1 MARRLP
7 KSLIGFTALVYFL
20 LHLPILVLVIFSFN
34 SSRYV
39 VWTGFSLNWYKRLLE
54 RPDILAALKASLIVG
69 ICSTIVSTILG
80 TLIALALA
88 RHRFKGRSV
97 VEGLLYVPIVTP
109 EIVVGISLLILFA
122 AFKIPLG
129 LSTITIAHIAFNI
142 SFVVVVVLARI
153 QGMDQN
159 LEEAAMN
166 LGADEITTFWKVTVP
181 QLWPGILAGALLA
194 FTMSFDDF
202 VITFFVSGVGST
214 TLPLL
219 VYGMVR
225 KSIEP
230 SINAIST
237 LILIVTTIT
246 IYLADRFGRERAR
259 ADV

>member
-1 MARRLP
+1 MAQRLP

-20 LHLPILVLVIFSFN
+20 LHLPILVLVVFSFN
-34 SSRYV
+34 ASRYV

-88 RHRFKGRSV
+88 RHRFKGRTMF
-97 VEGLLYVPIVTP
+97 EGLLYVPIVTP

-122 AFKIPLG
+122 ALKIPLG

-166 LGADEITTFWKVTVP
+166 LGADEITTFWKITVP

-237 LILIVTTIT
+237 LILIVTTLT
-246 IYLADRFGRERAR
+246 IYLADRFGRERAK

>member
-7 KSLIGFTALVYFL
+7 RSLIGFTALVYFL

-34 SSRYV
+34 ESRYV
-39 VWTGFSLNWYKRLLE
+39 VWTGFSLNWYRRLLE
-54 RPDILAALKASLIVG
+54 RPDILDALKASMIVG
-69 ICSTIVSTILG
+69 LASTLVATTLG
-80 TLIALALA
+80 TLIALALG
-88 RHRFKGRSV
+88 RHRFRGKTLF
-97 VEGLLYVPIVTP
+97 EGVLYVPIVTP

-122 AFKIPLG
+122 FLKIPLG
-129 LSTITIAHIAFNI
+129 LTTITIAHIAFNI

-153 QGMDQN
+153 QGMDAN

-166 LGADEITTFWKVTVP
+166 LGADEVTTFWKVTLP

-225 KSIEP
+225 RSIEP

-237 LILIVTTIT
+237 LILIFTTVT
-246 IYLADRFGRERAR
+246 IYFADRFGRERG
-259 ADV
+259 